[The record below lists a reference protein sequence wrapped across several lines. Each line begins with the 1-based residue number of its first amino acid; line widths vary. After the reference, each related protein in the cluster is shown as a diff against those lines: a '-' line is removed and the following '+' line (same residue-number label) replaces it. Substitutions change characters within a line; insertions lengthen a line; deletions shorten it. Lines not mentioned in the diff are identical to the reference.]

1 MFRSETGD
9 ARGFARFAL
18 PARGTRVADL
28 MKEMT
33 LTRELQLL
41 WSAESRRIL
50 IDTRRYWL
58 ETVLGV
64 AIMTFLFV
72 GLFHGVGMIGGA
84 TVRESSTG
92 SLVMGFFMWTLA
104 VAAYGGI
111 ANDISRE
118 TTLGTVEQLVVTPHA
133 LVSVFLVRA
142 CLHLLIGLVTSVVVL
157 VVAVAITGQSITV
170 AGTSLLA
177 LAVGLPALFGVG
189 LMLGA
194 VALLAKRVTALL
206 AVVHLVLVVLI
217 GVGAQPFT
225 LAGALPYAA
234 TATVT
239 MRATVGGRAVTAA
252 ELAFLAGVSAV
263 YLIVGVV
270 AFGAAERRARRNN
283 ILEHY

>member
-1 MFRSETGD
+1 VFGWFRVVPHGTSVARCD
-9 ARGFARFAL
+9 A
-18 PARGTRVADL
+18 
-28 MKEMT
+28 KEMT
-33 LTRELQLL
+33 LTRDLHLL

-64 AIMTFLFV
+64 VIMTFLFV

-84 TVRESSTG
+84 AVRASSTG

-111 ANDISRE
+111 ANDINRE
-118 TTLGTVEQLVVTPHA
+118 TSLGTVEQLVVTPHA

-142 CLHLLIGLVTSVVVL
+142 SLHLLIGIVTSVVVL
-157 VVAVAITGQSITV
+157 IVAIAITGQSISV
-170 AGTSLLA
+170 APTSLLA
-177 LAVGLPALFGVG
+177 LALGLPSLFGIG
-189 LMLGA
+189 LLLGA

-206 AVVHLVLVVLI
+206 AAVHLVLVVLI
-217 GVGAQPFT
+217 GMGAEPLT
-225 LAGALPYAA
+225 AAGALPFAA

-239 MRATVGGRAVTAA
+239 MRATVGGGSVSLSQ
-252 ELAFLAGVSAV
+252 LAFLAVVSAV
-263 YLIVGVV
+263 YLSIGVV
-270 AFGAAERRARRNN
+270 AFEAAERRARRNN